1 MAAVKAQQRGGLG
14 WATQAADAGASGV
27 LRRAFFWSERR
38 FMGVSH
44 MCVYVCTK
52 VLVFGVVAAC
62 VRVACAHLL
71 FWTLAVTWV
80 CGSCVYGTVKN
91 LLSTP

>member
-38 FMGVSH
+38 FYG
-44 MCVYVCTK
+44 CIAYV
-52 VLVFGVVAAC
+52 C
-62 VRVACAHLL
+62 VRVYEKCFFSALWLRVCA
-71 FWTLAVTWV
+71 
-80 CGSCVYGTVKN
+80 
-91 LLSTP
+91 